1 MNSNDDKIVVHQ
13 FMGAEKEATLETN
26 EGIFSDHARNTIEI
40 DFSKVKKE
48 QPEKCLEIGNLNEI
62 IYGNVEDTELEDS
75 KTFLDG
81 FVEDNKKIWDRN
93 SFLE

>member
-1 MNSNDDKIVVHQ
+1 MNSNDKIVVHQ
-13 FMGAEKEATLETN
+13 FMGAKKEETLETN
-26 EGIFSDHARNTIEI
+26 EIFSEHARNTIEI

-48 QPEKCLEIGNLNEI
+48 QPDKYLEIGNLNEI

-93 SFLE
+93 SF